1 MANGK
6 NTLEEAVKKTIIH
19 EGIVPYEQQTP
30 EQRRELV
37 GRINSLLDIRI
48 LRSKILDNWAFIEG
62 SIPQN
67 PQTKELKIL
76 RQRLNKIKKIF
87 RADMVPF
94 AKEAERVFNLCLTA
108 SGHGTD
114 QLDNAAHFAS
124 EFLKNVHKVSVDKL
138 ETISWITQDIVD
150 GKFEG
155 AITQGIHENE
165 MMLFGQYCL
174 DMFKK
179 GRRNV
184 TQKDLEK
191 FKNRK

>member
-6 NTLEEAVKKTIIH
+6 NTLEEAVKRTIINQ
-19 EGIVPYEQQTP
+19 GIVPYEQQTP

-67 PQTKELKIL
+67 PKTTELKIL
-76 RQRLNKIKKIF
+76 RQRLNKTKKMF
-87 RADMVPF
+87 RTDMVPF

-114 QLDNAAHFAS
+114 ELDNAAHFAS
-124 EFLKNVHKVSVDKL
+124 EFLKNVHTVSVQKL
-138 ETISWITQDIVD
+138 ELISNVTQAIVD
-150 GKFEG
+150 GSFS
-155 AITQGIHENE
+155 AVSDQDHDQE
-165 MMLFGQYCL
+165 MMWFGQYCIEL
-174 DMFKK
+174 ASK
-179 GRRNV
+179 GRKNV

>member
-6 NTLEEAVKKTIIH
+6 NTLEEAVKRTIINQ
-19 EGIVPYEQQTP
+19 GIVPYEQQTP
-30 EQRRELV
+30 EQRRELI

-48 LRSKILDNWAFIEG
+48 LRAKIIDNWPFIEA

-76 RQRLNKIKKIF
+76 RQRLNKIKKMF

-94 AKEAERVFNLCLTA
+94 AKESERVFNLCLTA
-108 SGHGTD
+108 SGQGTD
-114 QLDNAAHFAS
+114 ELDNAAHFAS
-124 EFLKNVHKVSVDKL
+124 EFLNNIHTISVEKL
-138 ETISWITQDIVD
+138 EIIKEMTQAVINGEVIAQTDQD
-150 GKFEG
+150 HD
-155 AITQGIHENE
+155 QE
-165 MMLFGQYCL
+165 MMWFGQYCL

-184 TQKDLEK
+184 TLKDLEK